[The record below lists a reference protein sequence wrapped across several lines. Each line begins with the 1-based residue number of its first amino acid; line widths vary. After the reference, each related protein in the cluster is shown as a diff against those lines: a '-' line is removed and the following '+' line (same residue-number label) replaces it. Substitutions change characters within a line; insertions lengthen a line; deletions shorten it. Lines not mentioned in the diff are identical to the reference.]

1 MAAGA
6 GEVNSIGSPCGDSE
20 DVRGDGKWLLRDFG
34 LLEPVPKGL
43 RGTDS
48 KMVAMA

>member
-1 MAAGA
+1 
-6 GEVNSIGSPCGDSE
+6 
-20 DVRGDGKWLLRDFG
+20 VRGDGKWLLRDFG
-34 LLEPVPKGL
+34 LLEPPPKGL